1 MRPTELRLSP
11 ELLPWR
17 DEVREFLNSEM
28 APDKVAGH
36 IDPTDLTGLDRA
48 FEQRHQREAA
58 RRQMLAISLP
68 VGDGGRGKS
77 RAWKHVYD
85 LEAAFFGAPSIDTG
99 VTLCGFVLSRYGTEA
114 QKARWLTPMVSGQ
127 MMGAIAYSEA
137 GAGNNLAAISTTAV
151 RSAEGWEMSGA
162 KSHVTGAHKADVAV
176 VLAVTDPGAEPRH
189 SMSMF
194 LVPLDAPGVHL
205 RRRPTVNRWTLGEIA
220 FQRVRLDDH
229 CLLGQVGNG
238 WPQVMAAVGAECGS
252 LAHYGWTEQW
262 LMRLPTGVPDW
273 QRARLHVGAAR
284 VRAFCQRLI
293 DYEIAGHPVGYEA
306 SVVKVTATELLQDI
320 ARTARSA
327 AGPTQTEWTP
337 LFDDGPPYAYDALEA
352 LHPTISVGA
361 NETHRDMIAVSL
373 LGEGPPANPHP
384 SGASDD
390 PVIAACTDIAADAR
404 QVLSLTAQDALKR
417 PLYGKTVG
425 DFQVARHRFVD
436 MAIAVEAMELA
447 TAEAALSPAGSKRDY
462 LLSAAKVLSNEGLLN
477 VVAGAHQMHGADGY
491 YNDHPLSP
499 YAERAWS
506 SQARGGT
513 TAEHMERLARLTA
526 RGWQS

>member
-1 MRPTELRLSP
+1 MRLTELRLSP

-17 DEVREFLNSEM
+17 DEIREFLNSEM

-36 IDPTDLTGLDRA
+36 IDPSDLTGLDWA

-58 RRQMLAISLP
+58 RREMLAVSLP
-68 VGDGGRGKS
+68 VSDGGRGKS

-99 VTLCGFVLSRYGTEA
+99 VTLCGFVLSRYGTET
-114 QKARWLTPMVSGQ
+114 QKALWLTPMVSGQ

-151 RSAEGWEMSGA
+151 RSAEGWELSGT

-176 VLAVTDPGAEPRH
+176 VLAVTDTEAQSRN

-220 FQRVRLDDH
+220 FQRVRLDEN
-229 CLLGQVGNG
+229 CLLGEVGNG
-238 WPQVMAAVGAECGS
+238 WPQVMAAVGAERGS
-252 LAHYGWTEQW
+252 LAHYGWIEQW
-262 LMRLPTGVPDW
+262 LMRLPTGVPGW
-273 QRARLHVGAAR
+273 QRARLHVGAAQ

-293 DYEIAGHPVGYEA
+293 DHEIAGHPMGYEA

-320 ARTARSA
+320 ARTSRSA
-327 AGPTQTEWTP
+327 AGPTQSEWTP

-361 NETHRDMIAVSL
+361 NETHRDMIAVAL
-373 LGEGPPANPHP
+373 LSEGPPANPHP
-384 SGASDD
+384 NGASDD
-390 PVIAACTDIAADAR
+390 PVIAACTDMAADAR
-404 QVLSLTAQDALKR
+404 QVLSLTAQDALNR

-425 DFQVARHRFVD
+425 DFQVARHRFVN
-436 MAIAVEAMELA
+436 MAIAVEAMELT
-447 TAEAALSPAGSKRDY
+447 TAEAALASPGPQRDY
-462 LLSAAKVLSNEGLLN
+462 LVSAAKVTGNESMLDVL
-477 VVAGAHQMHGADGY
+477 AGAYQLHGADGY
-491 YNDHPLSP
+491 YDDHDL
-499 YAERAWS
+499 AAFTHRAWTA
-506 SQARGGT
+506 QAREGT
-513 TAEHMERLARLTA
+513 TAEHLDQLASLT
-526 RGWQS
+526 G